1 MKWTFNPFPLEFL
14 ASLRTAVYVTL
25 IGVSLSPGMA
35 VGDEEET
42 GVPEGFAIFVHGDE
56 PGHLEIDGSNLN
68 AMLQLPEEPRHFYS
82 ADEFVEFA
90 IQELNASVVL
100 DELGIPVGVE
110 GFLTVTDTLLTV
122 DPATHEILE
131 VKDPIAAFLGGQFGY
146 FFIGEE
152 KVCLDPAGDG
162 CEEQL
167 VDAGEFEGPAS
178 SLQSLFFQP
187 TSSTYSI
194 SGVSTYIN
202 LLFYKT
208 VGSSTH
214 QKKGGWKKS
223 TYFCWKWGFI
233 PWVCSKTS
241 GWNELWVESEF
252 FSFLRQ
258 PMHHLT
264 LSKTK
269 RNVSSVS
276 VNHWGLFFPLPGCAW
291 TPQLCAIGGVRGS
304 HWGQGSGGSH
314 STSSC
319 RKAGC

>member
-1 MKWTFNPFPLEFL
+1 MDIQPLSIGVL

-152 KVCLDPAGDG
+152 KVCLDPQETAAKNNSLTQVSSRAPHLHSRA
-162 CEEQL
+162 C
-167 VDAGEFEGPAS
+167 FS
-178 SLQSLFFQP
+178 SLPLRP
-187 TSSTYSI
+187 TASAVYRRTSTCC
-194 SGVSTYIN
+194 STRP
-202 LLFYKT
+202 
-208 VGSSTH
+208 SA
-214 QKKGGWKKS
+214 
-223 TYFCWKWGFI
+223 
-233 PWVCSKTS
+233 P
-241 GWNELWVESEF
+241 
-252 FSFLRQ
+252 RR
-258 PMHHLT
+258 
-264 LSKTK
+264 TK
-269 RNVSSVS
+269 RKAAGRSRPTFVGNGDSFPGSAARPAGGMSS
-276 VNHWGLFFPLPGCAW
+276 G
-291 TPQLCAIGGVRGS
+291 
-304 HWGQGSGGSH
+304 
-314 STSSC
+314 
-319 RKAGC
+319 